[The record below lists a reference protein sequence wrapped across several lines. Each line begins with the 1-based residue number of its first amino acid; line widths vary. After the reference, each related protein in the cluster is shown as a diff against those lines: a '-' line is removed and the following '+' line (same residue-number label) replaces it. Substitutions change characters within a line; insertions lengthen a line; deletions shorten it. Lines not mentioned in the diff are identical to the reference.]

1 MILKVYSIYYLVHY
15 RESLLTFGVGH
26 CFLQYSQSHM
36 HRTLKLLLGTLLEVS
51 PYQYSNSFDI
61 FNTSSSLGG

>member
-15 RESLLTFGVGH
+15 RESLLTFGIGH

-36 HRTLKLLLGTLLEVS
+36 HRTLKLLLGTLLEVGR
-51 PYQYSNSFDI
+51 DCGH
-61 FNTSSSLGG
+61 L